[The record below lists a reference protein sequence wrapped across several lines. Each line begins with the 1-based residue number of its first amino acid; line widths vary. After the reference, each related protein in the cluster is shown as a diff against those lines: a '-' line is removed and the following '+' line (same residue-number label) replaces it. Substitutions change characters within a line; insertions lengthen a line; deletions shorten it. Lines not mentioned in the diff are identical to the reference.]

1 MFMHSSGKDDIK
13 ISKKKIHYPIK
24 QELMDYLFKYD
35 RSIKSPIT
43 YEDLMRFTDHF
54 PILDKYEK
62 DTLWEGVMFAHYE
75 QDEIYKGLVKIYQ
88 RLRSDG
94 NEEAAEHLVVDSVD
108 YCTFGNSHPFRIKI
122 RNVYNDIHD
131 YFYVKKADAS
141 RIYGLELEY
150 LLSPNRVYFLVHG
163 NTLIEEHIAGIPG
176 DVFLERYVNEHSNK
190 KRIAKE
196 FVKFNERCFL
206 RLLGDQRSY
215 NFVIE
220 MTPDFDEVKYR
231 IRSIDFDQQSYEGRI
246 NTYKPQFFREN
257 LDYVK
262 FVSENIE
269 ESSIRQYQH
278 EERSIMAKRMIVGST
293 RLRKLISIMKKD
305 EIAPKEKV
313 IQLREEIYNYLND
326 NELKNC
332 ETMGDI
338 VEAVLNFT
346 LRNYETSVIGK

>member
-1 MFMHSSGKDDIK
+1 MKNGSGDIK
-13 ISKKKIHYPIK
+13 ISKKKIHYPINN
-24 QELMDYLFKYD
+24 ELMSYLAEYD
-35 RSIKSPIT
+35 RAIKLPLT
-43 YEDLMRFTDHF
+43 YDDLRRFSDHF
-54 PILDKYEK
+54 PILDKNGK
-62 DTLWEGVMFAHYE
+62 DTLWEGVMYAYHE
-75 QDEIYKGLVKIYQ
+75 QDEINAGLLKIYQ

-94 NEEAAEHLVVDSVD
+94 NAEAAEHLVVDSID

-122 RNVYNDIHD
+122 RNAYNDIHD

-150 LLSPNRVYFLVHG
+150 LLSPNRVYFLVDG
-163 NTLIEEHIAGIPG
+163 DTLIEEHIAGIPG
-176 DVFLERYVNEHSNK
+176 DIFLEHYVNAHSNK

-231 IRSIDFDQQSYEGRI
+231 IRSIDFDQQCYEGRM

-257 LDYVK
+257 LEYVK
-262 FVSENIE
+262 FVSDNIE
-269 ESSIRQYQH
+269 ESSIKQYQH
-278 EERSIMAKRMIVGST
+278 EERSIMAKRMIVGSV
-293 RLRKLISIMKKD
+293 RLDKLIAIMKKD

-313 IQLREEIYNYLND
+313 TQLRDETLNYLHD
-326 NELKNC
+326 NALKNC

-346 LRNYETSVIGK
+346 LRNYESSVTGK